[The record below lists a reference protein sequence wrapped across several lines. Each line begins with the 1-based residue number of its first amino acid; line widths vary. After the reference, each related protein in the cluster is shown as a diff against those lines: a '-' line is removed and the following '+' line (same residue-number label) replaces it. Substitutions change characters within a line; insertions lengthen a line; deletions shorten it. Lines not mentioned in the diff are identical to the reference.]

1 MSTDKKLKNFNI
13 DGGKMQNLKP
23 VAFVS
28 NNRKEIL
35 DDNWGSIIS
44 TIELAEA
51 INEDSIKGIHEFS
64 HLEIIF
70 YFDKVSDDKI
80 QYEARHPRNNKEYPE
95 VGIFAQ
101 RGKNRPNKLGVTIV
115 ELVEVKNR
123 VLLVKGLDA
132 IDGTPIIDIKPV
144 MKEFLPKGE
153 VRQPSWSVSLMENY
167 WGD

>member
-1 MSTDKKLKNFNI
+1 MEYTI
-13 DGGKMQNLKP
+13 KP

-28 NNRKEIL
+28 NTRKDIL
-35 DDNWGSIIS
+35 DDNWGSILS
-44 TIELAEA
+44 TIKLVES
-51 INEDSIKGIHEFS
+51 ISEDSLKGIHEFS

-70 YFDKVSDDKI
+70 FFDKVSDDKI
-80 QYEARHPRNNKEYPE
+80 QYEARHPRNNKDYPE

-123 VLLVKGLDA
+123 LLIVKGLDA

-153 VRQPSWSVSLMENY
+153 VRQPSWSISLMENY

>member
-1 MSTDKKLKNFNI
+1 
-13 DGGKMQNLKP
+13 MQYTIEP
-23 VAFVS
+23 IAFVN
-28 NNRKEIL
+28 NNRIDIE

-44 TIELAEA
+44 TIELTENMNESSLAG
-51 INEDSIKGIHEFS
+51 INEFS

-80 QYEARHPRNNKEYPE
+80 QYEARHPRNNKEYPK

-115 ELVEVKNR
+115 ELVERKQR
-123 VLLVKGLDA
+123 KLIVKGLDA
-132 IDGTPIIDIKPV
+132 INGTPIIDIKPV

-153 VRQPSWSVSLMENY
+153 VRQPEWSVSLMDKY
-167 WGD
+167 WVKS

>member
-1 MSTDKKLKNFNI
+1 MKIYPIAYVT
-13 DGGKMQNLKP
+13 
-23 VAFVS
+23 
-28 NNRKEIL
+28 NNRKDIE

-44 TIELAEA
+44 TIELVENM
-51 INEDSIKGIHEFS
+51 NESTLEGIQEFS

-70 YFDKVSDDKI
+70 YFDKVADEKI
-80 QYEARHPRNNKEYPE
+80 QYGARHPRNNKDYPK

-115 ELVEVKNR
+115 ELLDINNKK
-123 VLLVKGLDA
+123 LIVKGLDA

-153 VRQPSWSVSLMENY
+153 VKQPSWSISLMDRY
-167 WGD
+167 WNA